1 MVAVVPDGGESP
13 LGPSWQA
20 VMTHIS
26 DRLSW
31 VDPDFKLQ
39 VPPVGRDLSPS
50 ACSTPLIMLCVRRCS
65 HMQRAT
71 FRPMPLL
78 LPWCIWTS

>member
-31 VDPDFKLQ
+31 VHPDFKLQ
-39 VPPVGRDLSPS
+39 VGHPVRCDQCPA
-50 ACSTPLIMLCVRRCS
+50 ACCPPLIMLSARWCS
-65 HMQRAT
+65 
-71 FRPMPLL
+71 PM
-78 LPWCIWTS
+78 